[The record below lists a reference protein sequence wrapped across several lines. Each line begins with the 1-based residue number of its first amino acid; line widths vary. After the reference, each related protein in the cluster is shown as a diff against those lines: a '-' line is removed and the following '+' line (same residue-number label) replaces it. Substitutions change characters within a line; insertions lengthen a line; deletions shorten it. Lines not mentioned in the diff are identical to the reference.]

1 MATPPT
7 TPVKVV
13 IDIRETDLWAE
24 LAPYRTFLAAEGWW
38 VELAPL
44 DVGDIAFF
52 AAAEPPTVITTTDGT
67 VPTVAIDPEDEPV
80 GGAGFA
86 PTSNSS
92 RVCDLSGALL
102 VLERKTAEDL
112 GASQKDGRYREQR
125 ARLLALRGLGAS
137 IGYVVEAPAW
147 SPSLTRSW
155 CRGTFN
161 EVHLQTA
168 LVRLQLRYTIP
179 VFQAASMKETATWIR
194 RMAKILVADCAVF
207 KGGVASSATEAAA
220 AYTEAIHVKKA
231 DNNTPERIFLHFL
244 LSIPGLG
251 KAAAAAVATACD
263 NKFSVLHTLSV
274 EQLSEIRCGKKRL
287 GAALASVL
295 HSAIHT

>member
-1 MATPPT
+1 MAAASVTPI
-7 TPVKVV
+7 KVV

-52 AAAEPPTVITTTDGT
+52 ATTEIPTAVVVATT
-67 VPTVAIDPEDEPV
+67 IDPEDEPV
-80 GGAGFA
+80 GGAGFVLTT
-86 PTSNSS
+86 PPSH
-92 RVCDLSGALL
+92 VCDLSGALL

-125 ARLLALRGLGAS
+125 ARLLALRGAGTS
-137 IGYVVEAPAW
+137 IGYIVEAPAW
-147 SPSLTRSW
+147 SPSLTRAW

-161 EVHLQTA
+161 ELQLQATI
-168 LVRLQLRYTIP
+168 VRLQLRYTIP
-179 VFQAASMKETATWIR
+179 VFTAASMKETATWIR
-194 RMAKILVADCAVF
+194 RMAKMLATDCNIF
-207 KGGVASSATEAAA
+207 KSGVAISATEVAA

-251 KAAAAAVATACD
+251 KAAAAAVAAACE
-263 NKFSVLHTLSV
+263 NKFSVLQTLSV
-274 EQLSEIRCGKKRL
+274 EQLTEIRCGKKRL
-287 GAALASVL
+287 GPALATIL
-295 HSAIHT
+295 YTAIHT